1 MAQGAARVVFIL
13 QPAAAQAAVAWMG

>member
-13 QPAAAQAAVAWMG
+13 QSAAAQAAVAWMG

>member
-13 QPAAAQAAVAWMG
+13 QPDAAQAAVAWMG